1 MIHMESLLVIL
12 LVIYSTVFVVG
23 FTGNLLMVL
32 VTFHS
37 KNLRSICNMLI
48 CACCFCDMLLFT
60 DIIAFFI
67 SMFIPI
73 SQEMCFYI
81 NIPADFGAFA
91 SNACVLAVGIDRL
104 IAVASPAR
112 YKILELERV
121 KYFTLL
127 MAFPVIYALAL
138 LVVGFGQRDPTKTVP
153 CLLPNSLGHAYDL
166 FALTSFVI
174 NLFVPPIYVYVY
186 FRIKKVRS
194 SSVKAVFK
202 SLLVT
207 VCLVVCGW
215 MTTDLIGALSVTIPM
230 DPKVANMIQ
239 LYCGTFI
246 FTSSAFN
253 AVVYYKLSRDYR
265 SAMRN
270 MLGIANETQAMKST
284 TYKEQTD
291 AQRSTVNRVSTNTNM
306 INTDTV
312 ANVSECH
319 SILLFIT
326 LLKLVQS
333 LKTFLLNVAGFP
345 AKRCISFLKFNQSFC
360 LLNLH
365 RRDDDSR

>member
-1 MIHMESLLVIL
+1 MEPLLVIL

-104 IAVASPAR
+104 IAVASPGR
-112 YKILELERV
+112 YKMLELERV

-194 SSVKAVFK
+194 EFSVKAVFK

-230 DPKVANMIQ
+230 DPKLANMIQ

-270 MLGIANETQAMKST
+270 MLGVANETQALKST

-291 AQRSTVNRVSTNTNM
+291 AQRSTANRVSTNTNM
-306 INTDTV
+306 INTDM
-312 ANVSECH
+312 NV
-319 SILLFIT
+319 
-326 LLKLVQS
+326 
-333 LKTFLLNVAGFP
+333 
-345 AKRCISFLKFNQSFC
+345 
-360 LLNLH
+360 
-365 RRDDDSR
+365 